1 MLAHT
6 QVEDAATKPL
16 LRGIS
21 HQHAIFAALA
31 AGILLVASA
40 RGLEAKLCCG
50 LYVACLTMLFTAS
63 ALYHR
68 YHAPV
73 AEIEHFCA
81 LECGADMRAT
91 AYFLLYTV
99 VPPRLQRYLK

>member
-1 MLAHT
+1 M
-6 QVEDAATKPL
+6 KPL

-68 YHAPV
+68 YRAPCTRG
-73 AEIEHFCA
+73 IEHH
-81 LECGADMRAT
+81 LLQECS
-91 AYFLLYTV
+91 LLCS
-99 VPPRLQRYLK
+99 